1 MYLSLEQVQR
11 SLDKL
16 TDIHPFFGM
25 SFLAFKGASIAVGQ
39 AGEYIFT
46 QIATDVLERH
56 FKASSDYEGFYN
68 PFITSDKSDRW
79 LKPRY
84 PSTSLQRITT
94 DTFGDSLI
102 HTKKTSEWGWKSDYV
117 ERLEH
122 HLDGRR
128 IPAFDLSVWLYRQ
141 EEWPEDVTP
150 EDVRDYFFEDYNIN
164 NVEKERLFDSSIP
177 NVTLHWLSQ
186 IPITEDELL
195 EIIGPPPGA
204 KPAEGAAVSLLELHY
219 IGPATLFEYE
229 PAERLNIITGD
240 NSLGKTFI
248 LESLWWSLTG
258 EWLDNPILPK
268 EGAPKS
274 KPKIVCAVTTDR
286 GRKQRLESTYIWDKQ
301 IWKSF
306 PKRTVLPGLVIYAR
320 YDGSFAVWDPA
331 KLYQREKGD
340 GDKPTHL
347 FFKRRNIW
355 DGLETQDS
363 LGRTQWLCN
372 GLIRDWVTWQAG
384 GELHEHSFNTLV
396 ACLKALSPTGVE
408 PLISGEPTRLP
419 ADTRYF
425 PTLQMPY
432 GEVPVIHASAGVQRI
447 IALAYILV
455 WAWHEHLTNSSLIRR
470 SPQRRL
476 ILIVDEI
483 EAHLHPRWQ
492 RVIVPALINVIA
504 HLSSSVSLQTHL
516 ATHSPLVLASAEPIF
531 DEVKDDLHHLKLD
544 KKEVILEELSFVKR
558 GRADLWLMSN
568 VFGLEHARSLPAEQA
583 IEDAKKLQLA
593 EDPSIDSITDVNNRL
608 TRYLAQDD
616 EFWVRWR
623 FFAKTHGLN
632 R

>member
-25 SFLAFKGASIAVGQ
+25 SFLAFKGANIPIGQ
-39 AGEYIFT
+39 ADNYIFT

-94 DTFGDSLI
+94 DTFSDALI
-102 HTKKTSEWGWKSDYV
+102 HTKKTSEWGWKDNYI
-117 ERLEH
+117 EHLEH
-122 HLDGRR
+122 HLDGKK

-141 EEWPEDVTP
+141 EEWLDDVTP
-150 EDVRDYFFEDYNIN
+150 EVVREHFFDDYNIN
-164 NVEKERLFDSSIP
+164 DIERERLFDTSIP
-177 NVTLHWLSQ
+177 NITLHWLSQ

-195 EIIGPPPGA
+195 EFIGQPPGA

-274 KPKIVCAVTTDR
+274 KPKIVCAVTTER
-286 GRKQRLESTYIWDKQ
+286 GRKQRLESTYVWDKQ
-301 IWKSF
+301 IWKAF
-306 PKRTVLPGLVIYAR
+306 PKRNVLPGLVIYAR
-320 YDGSFAVWDPA
+320 FDGSFAVWDPA
-331 KLYQREKGD
+331 KLYQREKSD

-408 PLISGEPTRLP
+408 PLIPGEPTRLP

-492 RVIVPALINVIA
+492 RVIVPALMNVIA

-531 DEVKDDLHHLKLD
+531 DEVKDDLHHLKLG

-583 IEDAKKLQLA
+583 IEDAKKLQLT
-593 EDPSIDSITDVNNRL
+593 EDPSLDLIIDVNNRL